1 MKISGEFKHLAR
13 FVIVGGVNTALTY
26 ALYAGLVWYGI
37 HYLLALTIE
46 YAVGILAG
54 FIANRQWTFANR
66 DRMGPALF
74 RYIATYCIVYV
85 LNAVLLTFF
94 VELADMNKLLAQ
106 LFALGIATLASY
118 IAQRWWVFRNAERSR
133 YSERSGDQ

>member
-1 MKISGEFKHLAR
+1 
-13 FVIVGGVNTALTY
+13 LTY

-46 YAVGILAG
+46 YAIGILAG

-66 DRMGPALF
+66 DRIGPALF
-74 RYIATYCIVYV
+74 RYIATYCGVYV
-85 LNAVLLTFF
+85 FNAVLLTFF
-94 VELADMNKLLAQ
+94 VELADMHKLLAQ
-106 LFALGIATLASY
+106 LFALGIATIASY

-133 YSERSGDQ
+133 

>member
-1 MKISGEFKHLAR
+1 MPWSNHNVKNYGELKHLSR

-46 YAVGILAG
+46 YVIGILAG

-66 DRMGPALF
+66 DRIGPALF
-74 RYIATYCIVYV
+74 RYIATYCGVYA
-85 LNAVLLTFF
+85 LNVVLLVFF
-94 VELADMNKLLAQ
+94 VESADMNKLLAQ
-106 LFALGIATLASY
+106 VFALGIATLASY
-118 IAQRWWVFRNAERSR
+118 IVQHWWVFRNTERSR
-133 YSERSGDQ
+133 

>member
-1 MKISGEFKHLAR
+1 MPWSNHNMNSYGEFKHLVR

-66 DRMGPALF
+66 DHIGPALF
-74 RYIATYCIVYV
+74 RYIAMYCGVYV

-94 VELADMNKLLAQ
+94 VELADMHKLLAQ
-106 LFALGIATLASY
+106 LFALGIATIASY
-118 IAQRWWVFRNAERSR
+118 IAQRRWVFRNTERLR
-133 YSERSGDQ
+133 